1 MASTASGTDDAS
13 SSDEQGYQPPCR
25 QAERYI
31 VSCPMCGRRVQL
43 KTLHY
48 SHVCGRSF
56 DPTKRALEQQRLAV
70 AALKARLARAK

>member
-13 SSDEQGYQPPCR
+13 SSGEEDYQPPCR
-25 QAERYI
+25 EAERYV

-43 KTLHY
+43 KTLRY

-56 DPTKRALEQQRLAV
+56 DVTTRALEQRRLAIS
-70 AALKARLARAK
+70 ALKSRLGRTN